1 MGPHRGGAQG
11 AGDTTVRPPS
21 RATQARE
28 GKGLTL
34 AAVARMLRT
43 TPEALR
49 RLERYG
55 GWSFLRA
62 EKLARLYGVS
72 VDCFPPRG
80 ATRRLAPS
88 ILREMRR

>member
-1 MGPHRGGAQG
+1 M
-11 AGDTTVRPPS
+11 RPPS

-28 GKGLTL
+28 ARALSVE
-34 AAVARMLRT
+34 AVARMLRT

-55 GWSFLRA
+55 GWSYLRA